1 MKLLNTTLLAC
12 AWIASAA
19 FAQTQQI
26 GAPTSLSNE
35 PVLKYR
41 DPAQP
46 LTIGEMSD
54 IQAAEE
60 TEKFLKKHG
69 FTGAKPED
77 PNPSANGAAGQAD
90 VPEPPPNQVKLLAI
104 FGQPSQLTA
113 EVAINQ
119 VVYQVDRPTAIGPV
133 QFAALGKDVVQIV
146 LPRKPG
152 CKPKKARPCATTAH
166 RMAVGDIVEWR

>member
-1 MKLLNTTLLAC
+1 MKLLNVTLVVC
-12 AWIASAA
+12 VCFASAA
-19 FAQTQQI
+19 LAQTQQI
-26 GAPTSLSNE
+26 GAPALQSNG

-54 IQAAEE
+54 IQATEE

-69 FTGAKPED
+69 FTASKPEE
-77 PNPSANGAAGQAD
+77 PKSSATGAVGQAD

-119 VVYQVDRPTAIGPV
+119 VIYQVDRPTAIGQV
-133 QFAALGKDVVQIV
+133 QFAVLGKELVQIV
-146 LPRKPG
+146 LPTKSG
-152 CKPKKARPCATTAH
+152 CKATKTRPCATTAH
-166 RMAVGDIVEWR
+166 RLAVGDIVEWR